1 MKKQL
6 LILLSFLACAAVFA
20 QPKKVKTAWRL
31 DYYMNEPTA
40 QYLVY
45 LPDSTVWDASTI
57 TLTSAKGEQYSSQ
70 CIKGEINSIT
80 VPIDGLGKGK
90 YPFSV
95 VVKSKDRTYQTS
107 DTLVKMPYKFNATQ
121 IDRKTASVISRGMP
135 VIPFG
140 FYCYSPVQ
148 STIAEEE
155 VVSGFNLMS
164 PYQNI
169 PRTKIGMRKVYMDR
183 AAELGMRVNYNLLS
197 VATGG
202 TGYNK
207 NQKAEERLSMLRAE
221 VEAFKDHPALIS
233 WYLADEPDGR
243 KTPPQD
249 IISLYREIKKIDP
262 YHPVTIVFMHRG
274 TARKYAEGLDI
285 AMGDLYPVPRA
296 PLSGV
301 YTFQKE
307 LSDEFFLEKAI
318 WLVPQAFGGNE
329 WWQREPTAQE
339 MRAATY
345 MGLLGGSHGFQYFIR
360 HGQNGFPKS
369 TTAWAEAG
377 AMALEIAEMTPY
389 ILSGEKA
396 PDVTISDSMCVSSA
410 FSRGK
415 NLIIVA
421 VNKENKPKDFSIFVK
436 DYGYSGVVTLP
447 FENRKVEMQN
457 GVITDKMLGYDTK
470 VYKLTMDETLMP
482 RIDTS
487 NAVVD
492 GDFERNTSVGVP
504 DAVYAQVGAGRGS
517 TYFLDSRTAH
527 SGEHSMRLNTYANG
541 TGVTLQHFPM
551 IVPSGKTYTVSFWAK
566 CADEKEFPLRKN
578 VVNARGKVKTQ
589 KLKAQT
595 PTLHVNLRHLGKAL
609 VDTDIEIT
617 NPEWTLYTV
626 DVPVDKQPGQGRDGI
641 TLNITLKN
649 RSCIWIDDVSFKAK
663 E

>member
-1 MKKQL
+1 MKKNL
-6 LILLSFLACAAVFA
+6 FLILTLAVCISAFAV
-20 QPKKVKTAWRL
+20 PKNVKTAWRL

-45 LPDSTVWDASTI
+45 TPDSTLWDNTQI
-57 TLTSAKGEQYSSQ
+57 TLSSPSGEKYTANA
-70 CIKGEINSIT
+70 E
-80 VPIDGLGKGK
+80 KGK
-90 YPFSV
+90 ISIIEIPITTLKEGRHPFSAV
-95 VVKSKDRTYQTS
+95 IKSDFTTIEKK
-107 DTLVKMPYKFNATQ
+107 DTLVKMPYQFNATQ
-121 IDRKTASVISRGMP
+121 VDRKTASVISRDMP
-135 VIPFG
+135 IIPFG

-155 VVSGFNLMS
+155 VVQGFNLMS

-169 PRTKIGMRKVYMDR
+169 PRTKISMRKVYMDS
-183 AAELGMRVNYNLLS
+183 AAELGMKVNYNLLS

-207 NQKAEERLSMLRAE
+207 KQDPAERLEMLKNE
-221 VEAFKDHPALIS
+221 VRTFKDHPALIS

-243 KTPPQD
+243 KTPPED
-249 IISLYREIKKIDP
+249 IISLYKEIKKIDP

-329 WWQREPTAQE
+329 WWKREPTAAE

-369 TTAWAEAG
+369 TTAWAQAG
-377 AMALEIAEMTPY
+377 AMSLEIAEMAPY
-389 ILSGEKA
+389 ILSGDEA
-396 PDVTISDSMCVSSA
+396 PQVNVSDSMTEAAA

-415 NLIIVA
+415 NMIIIA
-421 VNKENKPKDFSIFVK
+421 VNKENKPKDFSISINGEDKSKIVA
-436 DYGYSGVVTLP
+436 VP
-447 FENRKVEMQN
+447 FENRTVLMNK

-470 VYKLTMDETLMP
+470 VYKITDGVITP
-482 RIDTS
+482 IKDTT

-492 GDFERNTSVGVP
+492 GDFEQNTSVGVP
-504 DAVYAQVGAGRGS
+504 DAVYAQVGTGRGS
-517 TYFLDSRTAH
+517 TYFIDSRTAH
-527 SGEHSMRLNTYANG
+527 SGEHSLRLNTYANG
-541 TGVTLQHFPM
+541 TGVILQHFPM

-566 CADEKEFPLRKN
+566 CGDEKEFPLRKN
-578 VVNARGKVKTQ
+578 VVNSRGKVKTQ
-589 KLKAQT
+589 KIKAER
-595 PTLHVNLRHLGKAL
+595 PTLNVNLRHLGKAL
-609 VDTDIEIT
+609 IDTDIEIT
-617 NPEWTLYTV
+617 SAEWTLYTI
-626 DVPVDKQPGQGRDGI
+626 DVPVEKQPGQGRDGI
-641 TLNITLKN
+641 TLNICLKN
-649 RSCIWIDDVSFKAK
+649 RGSIWIDDISFREKK
-663 E
+663 